1 MIPRVQKHL
10 SYSFATGLALFI
22 VCLICV
28 SQWKSYAPHIH
39 QAVPTSP
46 YLTPWTVLSVGA
58 LGLALALIAAPVR
71 NQLPIQLILSKA
83 LSALVF
89 CFAAV
94 FLLEYAS
101 GIHVPDLDIFFLPDL
116 SGQRVTLYAAR
127 PTPHSATTSLLFA
140 SAMLIYHRQ
149 TMWQKRV
156 FQIIV
161 LAAILLPAITSIGYL
176 LHWLFRAH
184 RSPEPRVG
192 LSFPAVVLYLT
203 LGSGFLGV
211 AFSSIFVKPVV
222 APSAKV
228 VRRSV

>member
-1 MIPRVQKHL
+1 MTPRIQKHL
-10 SYSFATGLALFI
+10 SYSFATGLALFV
-22 VCLICV
+22 VCLIYFP
-28 SQWKSYAPHIH
+28 QWRRYAPNIH

-58 LGLALALIAAPVR
+58 LSLALALIAVPVR
-71 NQLPIQLILSKA
+71 AQLPIQIILSKS

-101 GIHVPDLDIFFLPDL
+101 GIRVPDLDIFFLPDL

-140 SAMLIYHRQ
+140 SALLVFHRQ
-149 TMWQKRV
+149 TIWRKRA
-156 FQIIV
+156 FQIGV
-161 LAAILLPAITSIGYL
+161 LVALLLPTISLIGYL
-176 LHWLFRAH
+176 LERFFPQP
-184 RSPEPRVG
+184 RSSDPRIG
-192 LSFPAVVLYLT
+192 LSFPAIVLYLA
-203 LGSGFLGV
+203 LGSGFIGL

-222 APSAKV
+222 ARPGKIF
-228 VRRSV
+228 RRSV